1 MEPSRDL
8 SKKYS
13 YIDRGAMYG
22 MNKTILAVVSAIA
35 LVYSGLCFFL
45 TLQGYITSNEHP
57 VHFWVFL
64 PLSMDSLGF
73 DISQWIIDNVASLNF
88 DGKAPLEYLIDTLF
102 KSLPDSVTGL
112 KFEIVLVLLLVGFIL
127 SIAGFMTKPAMDCAG
142 VENPVQYLWT
152 HRPHA
157 FSRCLAM
164 PWDLLVAAWSKSKA
178 LVIIPI
184 LLLPLYF
191 CWSIMISIA
200 LIIPFILV
208 RLVIGMKISG
218 AAKRESSEYQKNTD
232 YGVCPHCKRN
242 FERPMVKCRCGLI
255 INYPV
260 PNEYGYKVHY
270 CNKGHEISCESG
282 KRANL
287 TTICPHCQKQIQTR
301 EALPITI
308 SLVGGTGTGKTS
320 LMLASV
326 ETLTHNARIVDVTV
340 DSPSPGLSKEAISA
354 KDYAP
359 RTVPGETES
368 QILFLRSLKL
378 QDREIVFNDISGV
391 EFQPSVD
398 KMLFEEYYNYTNGII
413 FTFDPLAFNREY
425 LREAPHEV
433 FDCFHYMYTTIRGIG
448 PGSVSDVPF
457 AVVAT
462 KNDLMNPKLNDD
474 DVRQYLI
481 DNGEENF
488 VMVVES
494 VFSEVKY
501 FAVSS
506 HGTNCASSLKPVWWI
521 VGHVDKKLTELIP
534 VA

>member
-1 MEPSRDL
+1 
-8 SKKYS
+8 
-13 YIDRGAMYG
+13 
-22 MNKTILAVVSAIA
+22 MNKTIMAVVSAIA

-45 TLQGYITSNEHP
+45 TLQGYVTSNEHP
-57 VHFWVFL
+57 VHIWIFL
-64 PLSMDSLGF
+64 PLSTDSLGF
-73 DISQWIIDNVASLNF
+73 DISKWIIDNVSFLNF
-88 DGKAPLEYLIDTLF
+88 SGKAPFEYMFDSITKL
-102 KSLPDSVTGL
+102 LPESINLD
-112 KFEIVLVLLLVGFIL
+112 FEIVLVMLLIGFIL
-127 SIAGFMTKPAMDCAG
+127 SIAGFMTKPASDCIG
-142 VENPVQYLWT
+142 HDNPEQYLWT
-152 HRPHA
+152 HRPKA
-157 FSRCLAM
+157 FLRCLAM
-164 PWDLLVAAWSKSKA
+164 PWDIIVAAWQKHKA
-178 LVIIPI
+178 LVIIPV
-184 LLLPLYF
+184 LLLFLYAV
-191 CWSIMISIA
+191 WSALITVA

-208 RLVIGMKISG
+208 RLVIGLKISG

-232 YGVCPHCKRN
+232 FGVCPHCKRN
-242 FERPMVKCRCGLI
+242 FERPKVKCKCGLI
-255 INYPV
+255 LDYPV
-260 PNEYGYKVHY
+260 PNAYGYKVHY
-270 CNKGHEISCESG
+270 CNKGHEIPCESG

-326 ETLTHNARIVDVTV
+326 QTLTHNARIVDITV
-340 DSPSPGLSKEAISA
+340 DSPSSGLSKEAIAA

-398 KMLFEEYYNYTNGII
+398 KVLFEEYYNYTNGFI

-433 FDCFHYMYTTIRGIG
+433 LECFHHMFTTIKGIG
-448 PGSVSDVPF
+448 PGSVSDIPF
-457 AVVAT
+457 AIVAT
-462 KNDLMNPKLNDD
+462 KNDLMNPRLNDS

-494 VFSEVKY
+494 LFSEVRY
-501 FAVSS
+501 FAVNSNGANCSS
-506 HGTNCASSLKPVWWI
+506 ALKPVWWI

-534 VA
+534 AE